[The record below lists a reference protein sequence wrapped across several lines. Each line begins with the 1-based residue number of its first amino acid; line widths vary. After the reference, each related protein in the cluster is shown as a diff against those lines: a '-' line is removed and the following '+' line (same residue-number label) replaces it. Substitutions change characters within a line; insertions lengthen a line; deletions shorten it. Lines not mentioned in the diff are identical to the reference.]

1 MVASAFCTE
10 IWQFFLTMVRSPS
23 PRQSTEQSRK
33 RCTFLSDAEH
43 PDASVLQGVMQGL
56 SDALVF
62 PLIVRVSNH
71 VSNTTHHA
79 FTLACTLTACG
90 HPGGTALS
98 VVPPQPR
105 TRRRH
110 RRRRLVHRSVL
121 LVVRVSSHRARYPTL
136 TSSPCNSRRR
146 PLLDTLP
153 AAPQLAR
160 APEVTRH
167 LRRGRRARVRRG
179 VLHDRGTPPAEVE
192 AAAPRLVRP
201 RVFWRRGVLESRRL
215 FLFHRVVSELIDCV
229 GLLVWV

>member
-1 MVASAFCTE
+1 MTYPPSHKLRHVHPIHVLSRFLQQARSSGSRAWSRPRSAPNFGSSSSRWC
-10 IWQFFLTMVRSPS
+10 VHPHPANRPS
-23 PRQSTEQSRK
+23 RVEK
-33 RCTFLSDAEH
+33 RCTYLSDAEH

-71 VSNTTHHA
+71 VSNATHHA

-121 LVVRVSSHRARYPTL
+121 LVVRVSSHRARYTTL
-136 TSSPCNSRRR
+136 T
-146 PLLDTLP
+146 
-153 AAPQLAR
+153 
-160 APEVTRH
+160 
-167 LRRGRRARVRRG
+167 
-179 VLHDRGTPPAEVE
+179 
-192 AAAPRLVRP
+192 
-201 RVFWRRGVLESRRL
+201 
-215 FLFHRVVSELIDCV
+215 
-229 GLLVWV
+229 